1 LFKRIVS
8 TFKNSPFARV
18 VGFFAASNAIST
30 ILNMLAGLI
39 SARLLG
45 PNNYGLFNS
54 ISLIQ
59 GYASFAQVGV
69 LNGLNRELPFYFG
82 KGKID
87 RAHQLCSTAKYWA
100 ILLGFIFFVALS
112 VIGVY
117 HLILQEFSAGFTWI
131 TVGITIFL
139 FFNGEMYLKI
149 TYRTNSDFSK
159 LSKFNIIKS
168 VINFASI
175 VFVIV
180 LGYFGF
186 LIRAVI
192 VPLVDFFMMYKNRP
206 VDVKSKW
213 STPHFKHLLKIG
225 IPIYLVGYL
234 DTLWATVNATLI
246 VYFLGSE
253 QLGLYAVANLAFGTL
268 SVVPNSLNQILYPK
282 LAREYGEGS
291 TVSKMLITSVKSG
304 ALVFFV
310 LLPLAIIA
318 WFVLPY
324 MIGIFLPKFAA
335 GVDAAKFILL
345 MPLVMSLA
353 VVDNIYIVIKKQ
365 SYYGFCLLTG
375 MLAFVIILFIFNQ
388 GVLQLKHFALA
399 FGLGK
404 LISLILSYSFLFFN
418 KKLNAISTQV
428 LV

>member
-1 LFKRIVS
+1 LVKRIVS

-45 PNNYGLFNS
+45 PINFGLFNS

-87 RAHQLCSTAKYWA
+87 RARQLCSTAKYWA
-100 ILLGFIFFVALS
+100 MLLGFIFFVALS

-117 HLILQEFSAGFTWI
+117 HLILQEYSAGFTWI

-149 TYRTNSDFSK
+149 TYRTNSDFNK

-175 VFVIV
+175 VFIVV

-234 DTLWATVNATLI
+234 DTLWATLNATLI

-291 TVSKMLITSVKSG
+291 PVSTMLITSVKSG

-324 MIGIFLPKFAA
+324 MIDFFLPKFAA
-335 GVDAAKFILL
+335 GVDAAKYILL

-353 VVDNIYIVIKKQ
+353 VVDNIYIVIRKQ
-365 SYYGFCLLTG
+365 NYYGLCLLSG
-375 MLAFVIILFIFNQ
+375 MLGFIIILLFFNMY
-388 GVLQLKHFALA
+388 GLQLKHFALA

-404 LISLILSYSFLFFN
+404 LISLMVSYSLLAFN
-418 KKLNAISTQV
+418 KKINSIPKQI
-428 LV
+428 